1 MSFNMKMN
9 FYQQN
14 TQLLINN
21 RNNTN
26 NVNSRNNSNKTNN
39 GNNVKF
45 NEIRSFSLSN
55 NNNKRMCAK
64 LMLQGDSTCNSCGSK
79 RM

>member
-21 RNNTN
+21 RNNI
-26 NVNSRNNSNKTNN
+26 NNSNNTNN

-45 NEIRSFSLSN
+45 NQIRSFSLSSN

-64 LMLQGDSTCNSCGSK
+64 LMLQGDLTCNSCGSK